1 MMWYKKGWLLLLF
14 VALSL
19 SVTAQ
24 DVKVAA
30 AANLQSVIKPLAIEF
45 KKQTGI
51 AITAINGASGKLTA
65 QAMNRAP
72 YDIFLSADV
81 AFAETLYNKG
91 YAINK
96 PVIYASGSL
105 ILCSIQPFGTKE
117 WRELLTNNATQ
128 KIAIAN
134 PSTAPYGKAAIQ
146 VLKAGG
152 LLTTLKPKLVY
163 GESIAQVNT
172 YITTGAVS
180 AGFTTEALIKDPQL
194 KTKLY
199 WLKMDS
205 KNYSPIQQAMVLL
218 KAGKNKAG
226 ARKFHDFLLS
236 PAAKRIF
243 KQYGYQVK

>member
-1 MMWYKKGWLLLLF
+1 MMLYKKGSLLLML

-19 SVTAQ
+19 IAMAQ
-24 DVKVAA
+24 DVKIAA
-30 AANLQSVIKPLAIEF
+30 AANLQSVIKPLAAEF

-51 AITAINGASGKLTA
+51 TVTAIHGASGKLTA
-65 QAMNRAP
+65 QSMNGAP

-81 AFAETLYNKG
+81 AFTQTLYNKG
-91 YAINK
+91 YSINK
-96 PVIYASGSL
+96 PMVYALGSL
-105 ILCSIQPFGTKE
+105 ILCSQRPFDTKR
-117 WRELLTNNATQ
+117 WKKWLTDKSTQ

-146 VLKAGG
+146 VLKADA
-152 LLTTLKPKLVY
+152 LLTTLKPRLVY

-172 YITTGAVS
+172 YITTGVVS
-180 AGFTTEALIKDPQL
+180 VGFTTEALIRDPQL

-199 WLKMDS
+199 WLKMDNN
-205 KNYSPIQQAMVLL
+205 NYSPIKQAMVLL

-226 ARKFHDFLLS
+226 AQKFYEFLLS